1 MLDAESALQSER
13 SSTQSVTFCSMPED
27 PKLALFIDLENVAL
41 GAEESKLQTFEIG
54 HVLARLVEKGKIVV
68 KKAYADWGVY
78 KKYKKPLHE
87 AGIEL
92 TDIPQRGY
100 SGKNSAD
107 IKMVVDAMDLCYSKE
122 HINYFAIVSGDSDF
136 APLVSKLKENDKTV
150 IGVGLRKST
159 SDLLAAACDEFM
171 FYDDLVKKPQN
182 ASRRVNKLPKTKQE
196 AFAMILDAMA
206 ALRREDKQI
215 LWSSMVKQTA
225 KRKQPSF
232 NETAYGYSNFSELVE
247 DGARLGL
254 FKITKDERSGSYV
267 ISEIDSGNRL

>member
-1 MLDAESALQSER
+1 
-13 SSTQSVTFCSMPED
+13 MPED

-41 GAEESKLQTFEIG
+41 GAGEADLQMFEIG
-54 HVLARLVEKGKIVV
+54 TVLERLVEKGKIVA

-92 TDIPQRGY
+92 IDIPQRRY
-100 SGKNSAD
+100 TGKNSAD

-122 HINYFAIVSGDSDF
+122 HVNYFVLASGDSDF
-136 APLVSKLKENDKTV
+136 APLVAKLKENDKTV

-159 SDLLAAACDEFM
+159 SDLLAASCDEFI
-171 FYDDLVKKPQN
+171 FYDDLVKKSIRAPN
-182 ASRRVNKLPKTKQE
+182 RFDKLPKSKRQ
-196 AFAMILDAMA
+196 AFETVLDAME

-215 LWSSMVKQTA
+215 IWSSMVKQTI

-232 NETAYGYSNFSELVE
+232 NEATHGYSNFSELVVE
-247 DGARLGL
+247 GAQLDL
-254 FKITKDERSGSYV
+254 FKISKDEKSGSY
-267 ISEIDSGNRL
+267 IMTETEDTKKTR

>member
-1 MLDAESALQSER
+1 MS
-13 SSTQSVTFCSMPED
+13 ED

-41 GAEESKLQTFEIG
+41 GAGEANLQMFEIG
-54 HVLARLVEKGKIVV
+54 TVLERLVEKGKIVV
-68 KKAYADWGVY
+68 KKAYADWSVY

-92 TDIPQRGY
+92 IDIPQRRY

-122 HINYFAIVSGDSDF
+122 HVNYFVLASGDSDF
-136 APLVSKLKENDKTV
+136 APLVAKLKENDKTV

-159 SDLLAAACDEFM
+159 SDLLAASCDEFI
-171 FYDDLVKKPQN
+171 FYDDLVKKSTRAPN
-182 ASRRVNKLPKTKQE
+182 RFEKLPASKRK
-196 AFAMILDAMA
+196 AFETVLDAME

-215 LWSSMVKQTA
+215 IWSSMVKQTI

-232 NETAYGYSNFSELVE
+232 NEATHGYSNFSELVE
-247 DGARLGL
+247 EGAQLGL
-254 FKITKDERSGSYV
+254 FKISKDEKSGSY
-267 ISEIDSGNRL
+267 IMTEIDNTKRTR

>member
-1 MLDAESALQSER
+1 
-13 SSTQSVTFCSMPED
+13 MPED

-41 GAEESKLQTFEIG
+41 GAGEANLQMFEIG
-54 HVLARLVEKGKIVV
+54 TVLERLVEKGKIVV

-92 TDIPQRGY
+92 IDIPQRRY

-122 HINYFAIVSGDSDF
+122 HVNYFVLASGDSDF
-136 APLVSKLKENDKTV
+136 APLVAKLKENDKTV

-159 SDLLAAACDEFM
+159 SDLLAASCDEFI
-171 FYDDLVKKPQN
+171 FYDDLVKKSTRAPN
-182 ASRRVNKLPKTKQE
+182 RFEKLPTSKRK
-196 AFAMILDAMA
+196 AFETVLDAME

-215 LWSSMVKQTA
+215 IWSSMVKQTI

-232 NETAYGYSNFSELVE
+232 NEATHGYSNFSELVE
-247 DGARLGL
+247 EGAQLGL
-254 FKITKDERSGSYV
+254 FKISKDEKSGSY
-267 ISEIDSGNRL
+267 IMTEIDTTKRTR

>member
-1 MLDAESALQSER
+1 MSD
-13 SSTQSVTFCSMPED
+13 D

-41 GAEESKLQTFEIG
+41 GAEESKFQAFEVSY
-54 HVLARLVEKGKIVV
+54 VLARLVEKGKIVV
-68 KKAYADWGVY
+68 KKAYADWSVY

-92 TDIPQRGY
+92 IEIPQRRY
-100 SGKNSAD
+100 TGKNSAD
-107 IKMVVDAMDLCYSKE
+107 IKMVVDAMDLCYSKD
-122 HINYFAIVSGDSDF
+122 HINYFALVSGDSDF

-159 SDLLAAACDEFM
+159 SDLLAAACDEFI
-171 FYDDLVKKPQN
+171 FYDDLVKKPRGN
-182 ASRRVNKLPKTKQE
+182 SKRVDKLPKTKQA
-196 AFAMILDAMA
+196 AFAMVLDAMA

-267 ISEIDSGNRL
+267 MSEIDSDARQ